1 MAEPIFIR
9 PAYAEQ
15 FRCIGSEC
23 EDTCCQ
29 GWSVPIDRAT
39 YRKYKDLPSSL
50 LRAQLDSCL
59 VLSPAGKE
67 GLNGETFAK
76 IRMTGSNQCPLLTE
90 NRLCRIQLE
99 QGEAFLSEACAS
111 YPRVVTSIGGVAEM
125 ALALSCPEAARQV
138 LLAEDL
144 LAAGHGGD
152 EGETSTEEP
161 WLFGLRD
168 VVVGLIRNRD
178 YPLWQ
183 RVFLM
188 GILCRRLD
196 AIGRGEFARSVPG
209 FLAEFEATVASGSLH
224 GALDALPADGSAQL
238 DVVLRLAG
246 MLLHRSNVRQRFVD
260 CIGAFT
266 AGIGNGPEAT
276 LESLAA
282 HYQDAHD
289 RSYEPFFERHPHML
303 ENYLLNTVFRWRF
316 PFGRE
321 GTRAG
326 AQPQMTREFVRLAA
340 QFALIK
346 GLLIGVAGFHGEKF
360 TAEHVVHTV
369 QAATKHFD
377 HHPEFLN
384 LAHDLLAESGLD
396 GARGLAVLLRNT
408 KLTAAAPAA
417 RPASDPVY
425 APGPAGGRPER
436 PVLPLTASMPPLPH
450 PRPMRRRGVW

>member
-1 MAEPIFIR
+1 MSQAHFIR
-9 PAYAEQ
+9 PAYARK

-39 YRKYKDLPSSL
+39 YEKYKDLPSSL

-59 VLSPAGKE
+59 VLSPPGKE
-67 GLNGETFAK
+67 GLHGETFAR

-125 ALALSCPEAARQV
+125 ALAMSCPEAARQV

-144 LAAGHGGD
+144 LAAGPD
-152 EGETSTEEP
+152 AEDAAIADQP
-161 WLFGLRD
+161 WLFAIRD
-168 VVVGLIRNRD
+168 VVVGLIRNRA

-183 RVFLM
+183 RMFLV

-196 AIGRGEFARSVPG
+196 AIGRGEFARGVPQ
-209 FLAEFEATVASGSLH
+209 FLCEFEATVASGSLH
-224 GALDALPADGSAQL
+224 GALDALPAGRTAQL

-246 MLLHRSNVRQRFVD
+246 MLLHRSNVRPRFVE
-260 CIGAFT
+260 CIQAFT
-266 AGIGNGPEAT
+266 TGIGNGPQAT
-276 LESLAA
+276 LDSLACRFTE
-282 HYQDAHD
+282 AHD
-289 RSYEPFFERHPHML
+289 RCYAPFFDRHPHML

-321 GTRAG
+321 AARSG
-326 AQPQMTREFVRLAA
+326 AQPQMTKEFVKLAA
-340 QFALIK
+340 QFALMK

-360 TAEHVVHTV
+360 AAGHVVLTV

-384 LAHDLLAESGLD
+384 LAYDLLSESGLD
-396 GARGLAVLLRNT
+396 GARGLAMLLRNT
-408 KLTAAAPAA
+408 EPVPAAPAA
-417 RPASDPVY
+417 RPASESVY
-425 APGPAGGRPER
+425 APAPSTGRPEPPAR
-436 PVLPLTASMPPLPH
+436 PLAASMPLP
-450 PRPMRRRGVW
+450 PARPMRRRGVW